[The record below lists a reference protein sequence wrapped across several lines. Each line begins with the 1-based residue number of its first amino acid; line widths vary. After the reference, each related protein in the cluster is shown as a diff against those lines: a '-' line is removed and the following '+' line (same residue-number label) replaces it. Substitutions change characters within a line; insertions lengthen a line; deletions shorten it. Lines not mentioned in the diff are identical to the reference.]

1 MHTLFDF
8 ITHIKG
14 IEYLLAILFIAGFIV
29 LWEVL
34 KPKPFKTVVET
45 GREDLNFIRKE
56 GVGYFIRGIGKL
68 MAAPFIG
75 LAYVIFLPI
84 GFIAMFCYAVFK
96 GIVGAAGKSVSF
108 GWRPAEAYL
117 GGSKKAKTKKTK
129 SGQSKEK

>member
-1 MHTLFDF
+1 MSSFMSITLRVVIYDS
-8 ITHIKG
+8 
-14 IEYLLAILFIAGFIV
+14 LLR
-29 LWEVL
+29 
-34 KPKPFKTVVET
+34 K
-45 GREDLNFIRKE
+45 FIRKE

-68 MAAPFIG
+68 LAAPFIG

-117 GGSKKAKTKKTK
+117 GGSKKAKQKKK
-129 SGQSKEK
+129 RRNGVPEERSAGSVRARYGRVAHLA